1 MALDA
6 VFGLLSLGLKGADV
20 VALVMTG
27 MPQGMFCDWFVY
39 FFSYMSCVLRKCSL
53 HMRKQRSR
61 SAEQ

>member
-27 MPQGMFCDWFVY
+27 MPQGMFCDWL
-39 FFSYMSCVLRKCSL
+39 VLCFL
-53 HMRKQRSR
+53 CC
-61 SAEQ
+61 